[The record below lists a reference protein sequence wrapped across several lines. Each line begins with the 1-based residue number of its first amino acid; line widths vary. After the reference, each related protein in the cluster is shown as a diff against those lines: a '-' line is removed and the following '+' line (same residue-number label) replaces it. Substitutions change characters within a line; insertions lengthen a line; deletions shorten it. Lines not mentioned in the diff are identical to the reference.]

1 MANLG
6 YIQVTRACNQKCRFC
21 SNPPTDR
28 EIDLGEARRIV
39 DDFAARR
46 YDGVILTGGEPTLV
60 PWLADAVRHATSL
73 GLAARI
79 ITNGQRLAE
88 GELLDELAGAGLKHL
103 HVSLYSHDPV
113 VHDDLT
119 RNPGSHARAVR
130 TLERVGA
137 SRRLSADVNCVI
149 HRFNAGALDGIA
161 RFVLERFP
169 RVQHLV
175 FNFLDARMNRVA
187 ENPDTVPRL
196 ADVELSLARA
206 LRLLEKAGLTF
217 RVERVPLCYMA
228 EWAHCSTETR
238 KLVKG
243 EERIIHFLDAKG
255 MVRQES
261 GAFVHGKTA
270 ACEVCRVSAL
280 CGGLDGL
287 GETSDGAELY
297 PLFLDP
303 EAIAARVRRGEEGA
317 PIRTPGRGS
326 P

>member
-6 YIQVTRACNQKCRFC
+6 YIQVTRSCNQKCRFC
-21 SNPPTDR
+21 SNPPTDK
-28 EIDLGEARRIV
+28 EIDLGGARQLL

-46 YDGVILTGGEPTLV
+46 YHGVILTGGEPTLV
-60 PWLADAVRHATSL
+60 PWLADAVRHAASR

-88 GELLDELAGAGLKHL
+88 GALLDELASAGLKHL
-103 HVSLYSHDPV
+103 HVSLYSHDPE
-113 VHDDLT
+113 VHDALA
-119 RNPGSHARAVR
+119 RNPGSHARAAR
-130 TLERVGA
+130 TLERIGA
-137 SRRLSADVNCVI
+137 DRRLTSDVNCVI
-149 HRFNAGALDGIA
+149 HRYNARSLDAVVG
-161 RFVLERFP
+161 FVVERFP
-169 RVQHLV
+169 RVRHLV
-175 FNFLDARMNRVA
+175 FNFLDSRMNRVA
-187 ENPDTVPRL
+187 ENPDTLPRL

-206 LRLLEKAGLTF
+206 LRLAEASDLTF

-261 GAFVHGKTA
+261 GAFVHKKTA
-270 ACEVCRVSAL
+270 ACQACRVSAL

-287 GETSDGAELY
+287 GETRDGAELY
-297 PLFLDP
+297 PLFMDP
-303 EAIAARVRRGEEGA
+303 EAIAKRIQGDE
-317 PIRTPGRGS
+317 
-326 P
+326 